1 MQVVPIAE
9 SIARSDRSLGIK
21 FLEFKYYSKI
31 IHIVNMSSPQLL
43 IITCS
48 AETPIKSLKNYLRG
62 NE

>member
-43 IITCS
+43 IITYCS
-48 AETPIKSLKNYLRG
+48 AETPIVFIELFEG
-62 NE
+62 Q